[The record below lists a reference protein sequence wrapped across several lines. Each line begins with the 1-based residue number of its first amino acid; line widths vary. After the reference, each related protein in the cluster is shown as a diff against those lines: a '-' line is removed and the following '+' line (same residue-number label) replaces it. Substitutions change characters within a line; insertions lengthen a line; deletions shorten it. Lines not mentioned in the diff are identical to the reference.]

1 LTIQT
6 IPSSKSDIIGGF
18 RHSKLG
24 ITGVIILVLLV
35 GISIYAI
42 TSVPLTSFR
51 QWNSPSYWVDYP
63 ASAAPSWTNLK
74 LFGPTAA
81 AHTILTSE
89 SGDRKASELTFRGIR
104 IVSSSFTTSFDY
116 DSYPTDFAIFY
127 SVRYGPIPPVLE
139 VNVTRPDGL
148 DFRIYYSSLPSNSL
162 ANNGG
167 GISQGSAELPK
178 QDAEGENLDDS
189 DTQQQSEYSS
199 RVFSTDRD
207 ISKNLRQYASLFK
220 YSPDVNRPQVMI
232 FSDTQEKEILKG
244 SYTFNITFYF
254 FDNLDVVEKTRVIL
268 GGTVYGLLGTDA
280 FRRDL
285 AIGILWGTP
294 VALFI
299 GLTVAVGTSL
309 IAMIYGVTAGYKGGR
324 TDEVMMR
331 INDFF
336 ISLPVLILL
345 ILISVRVGLNLFL
358 IVIFLILFGWAGGAR
373 LMRSL
378 SLQIK
383 NFQYV
388 EASKMMGES
397 DMKII
402 LRHIVP
408 QILPLTFATIAY
420 SVPGAILAEAGLSFL
435 GLSDLSIP
443 SWGRILNE
451 ANSASAFTLGLW
463 WWIIPPG
470 IMVGLTGLSF
480 ALIGYTLEHI
490 TNPRRAR

>member
-1 LTIQT
+1 MTLQT
-6 IPSSKSDIIGGF
+6 VPSSRSDILNGF

-24 ITGVIILVLLV
+24 MTGIIIFIILV
-35 GISIYAI
+35 GPSIYTV
-42 TSVPLTSFR
+42 TSIPLTSFR

-63 ASAAPSWTNLK
+63 AAAAPSWTNLG

-81 AHTILTSE
+81 VHTILSSDSGKEKVSE
-89 SGDRKASELTFRGIR
+89 QTYRGIH
-104 IVSSSFTTSFDY
+104 IVSNSYTTNFGY
-116 DSYPTDFAIFY
+116 DSYPTDFMIPY
-127 SVRYGPIPPVLE
+127 SVRYGAIPPIFE
-139 VNVTRPDGL
+139 INVTRPDGH
-148 DFRIYYSSLPSNSL
+148 DFRIYYSALPSNAL
-162 ANNGG
+162 EKNREGNNQQVGD
-167 GISQGSAELPK
+167 EL
-178 QDAEGENLDDS
+178 QLS
-189 DTQQQSEYSS
+189 DTPQEYDNSSEQQSEYSS

-207 ISKNLRQYASLFK
+207 ISQNLRQYTSLFK
-220 YSPDVNRPQVMI
+220 YSPDVSRPQIML
-232 FSDTQEKEILKG
+232 FSDTQVKEILKG
-244 SYTFNITFYF
+244 PYTFRLTFYF
-254 FDNLDVVEKTRVIL
+254 FDDQDAVEETRVIL

-285 AIGILWGTP
+285 SIGILWGTP

-299 GLTVAVGTSL
+299 GLTVAIATSF
-309 IAMIYGVTAGYKGGR
+309 IAMIYGITAGYKGGR
-324 TDEVMMR
+324 VDEVMMR

-345 ILISVRVGLNLFL
+345 ILISVRYGLNLFL
-358 IVIFLILFGWAGGAR
+358 IVILLILFGWAGGAR
-373 LMRSL
+373 LIRSI

-383 NFQYV
+383 NLQYV

-397 DMKII
+397 DLKII
-402 LRHIVP
+402 FRHIVP
-408 QILPLTFATIAY
+408 QLLPLTFATIAY
-420 SVPGAILAEAGLSFL
+420 SVPGAILAEAGLSLL

-451 ANSASAFTLGLW
+451 ANSASATTLGLW

-470 IMVGLTGLSF
+470 IMIGLTGLSF